1 MSAKSDWIRFK
12 RELEGSNWRQAV
24 ETTSLSHFAADKS

>member
-24 ETTSLSHFAADKS
+24 ETTLSNFAAEKS